1 MFNICLPWFI
11 CYLGLKV
18 LRGLGI
24 VNTVPVERTELV
36 YVLHTRSS
44 RPWVFREVVHC
55 KSDIALDTR
64 RVKVGKYHSAKSKL
78 HAGKTLFT
86 IQSILFSRLWKSWA
100 AQKRIFERQDVRRE
114 WVGASDLTVRASYG
128 KVWMGSAA
136 SLAFLFRR
144 CPFRICLSEDAFLE
158 DLANLFLHASLV
170 DTFVPCIYVAHP
182 NYFVKTIFHHLEPY
196 TTLLV
201 WSGHYGRHDLSEIS
215 TLFTRVHK

>member
-1 MFNICLPWFI
+1 MFNICLPCVI

-36 YVLHTRSS
+36 HVLHTRSS

-114 WVGASDLTVRASYG
+114 WVEASDLTVRASYG

-136 SLAFLFRR
+136 SLEDALFVHAS
-144 CPFRICLSEDAFLE
+144 LEDAFLE
-158 DLANLFLHASLV
+158 DLSYLFLYASLV
-170 DTFVPCIYVAHP
+170 DTFVPCIYICCASRTASFIIWNH
-182 NYFVKTIFHHLEPY
+182 
-196 TTLLV
+196 TLHFWCGQVTMVVMICPLQ
-201 WSGHYGRHDLSEIS
+201 LSEIS